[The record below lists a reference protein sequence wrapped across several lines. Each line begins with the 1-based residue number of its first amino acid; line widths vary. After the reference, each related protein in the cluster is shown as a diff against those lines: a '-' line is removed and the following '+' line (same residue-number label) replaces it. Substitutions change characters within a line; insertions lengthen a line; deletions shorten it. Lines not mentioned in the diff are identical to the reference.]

1 MDWHNHDKD
10 IAYRRCR
17 YFILLGFCFTTEIKS
32 LHELTLVNLQLLQPA
47 SPSQQWPCNANPDVL
62 RAHNTG
68 GKWWGGQ
75 SGWHKKQAFKPSA
88 DKTSRVLQ
96 SFRRQSSPQIVCFHH
111 GWIERLM
118 ML

>member
-68 GKWWGGQ
+68 GKWGEDSQVGIK
-75 SGWHKKQAFKPSA
+75 SRLSSLVLIKPVGCY
-88 DKTSRVLQ
+88 RVSDGNLAP
-96 SFRRQSSPQIVCFHH
+96 R
-111 GWIERLM
+111 
-118 ML
+118 